1 MIPDTDIH
9 EIIQNTSLSNE
20 INELPIIVTGGTGF
34 TGSWLVTALDK
45 LSENRD
51 IDNLIYVLK
60 ADKIKANKASS
71 RLKRKNLFIVTS
83 DELQSQLQNG
93 SLLGFGHVFHCA
105 ASTKYDTND
114 PRNDFEKTLN
124 LTEQI
129 LRILEMSRTVPNF
142 VNLRSGAVY
151 GPPLTE
157 EKLVESGTS
166 KIIMSH

>member
-1 MIPDTDIH
+1 MIPETDIH

-34 TGSWLVTALDK
+34 IGSWLVTALDK
-45 LSENRD
+45 LCDNRD
-51 IDNLIYVLK
+51 IDNLIYALK
-60 ADKIKANKASS
+60 ADKIIANKASN
-71 RLKRKNLFIVTS
+71 RLKRKNLYIVTS

-93 SLLGFGHVFHCA
+93 SLPGFGHVFYCA
-105 ASTKYDTND
+105 TSTKYDTND

-142 VNLRSGAVY
+142 VNLSSGAVY
-151 GPPLTE
+151 GPPLTK
-157 EKLVESGTS
+157 EK
-166 KIIMSH
+166 